1 MVPKGDMMD
10 NFIVRPLVM
19 SLESWGCKQVC
30 EGLNHPQS
38 VFGSQCSALGTTV
51 VGLKEREERSPSG
64 FSGASSP
71 ASCNVSSCRVALT
84 TGTVHG
90 RIREG
95 AGHPRA

>member
-10 NFIVRPLVM
+10 NFRVRPLVM

-51 VGLKEREERSPSG
+51 VGLKEREAPSAEVSEQCRPHRAG
-64 FSGASSP
+64 RSGALLP
-71 ASCNVSSCRVALT
+71 FHLQAL
-84 TGTVHG
+84 G
-90 RIREG
+90 
-95 AGHPRA
+95 